1 MRIWEEERSPNTVSP
16 KHIVEVYIDT
26 HILHPPPN
34 HNLRRCLAIL
44 LPQRPKQRFIHPSP
58 MRHGTIRLDD
68 DIAFL
73 QPIHNLPAVTPR
85 MQLVLSNIDLAT
97 VTSAADV
104 FLQFVEMVHPVVGHS
119 D

>member
-1 MRIWEEERSPNTVSP
+1 
-16 KHIVEVYIDT
+16 
-26 HILHPPPN
+26 
-34 HNLRRCLAIL
+34 
-44 LPQRPKQRFIHPSP
+44 
-58 MRHGTIRLDD
+58 MRHGTVRLDD

-73 QPIHNLPAVTPR
+73 QPIHNLSAVTPR